1 MPVIGELN
9 PDGTVKTEADTC
21 ALTGRDV
28 LGRHSVMQQ
37 ISGTPYYFRYL
48 SDFQNA
54 LTAEKM
60 AAIRGLIPQEIQVS
74 FAVSKT
80 KK

>member
-9 PDGTVKTEADTC
+9 PNGTVKTEADTC
-21 ALTGRDV
+21 ALTGRPV
-28 LGRHSVMQQ
+28 LGRHSIMQQ
-37 ISGTPYYFRYL
+37 ISGTPYYFRFL

-60 AAIRGLIPQEIQVS
+60 AAIRGLIPQEIQAS
-74 FAVSKT
+74 PAVSKA